1 MTRRTLK
8 VGTRGSKLALW
19 QASFV
24 KSLLLEH
31 LPGTSVQISIIK
43 TSGDKMSLSALSE
56 IGGKGVFV
64 KEIEQALLSSEI
76 DVAVHSLKDLPS
88 QLPGGLHIGAVSERS
103 HPEDA
108 VVSRQ
113 NCPLDDL
120 PPGSRVGTGS
130 IRRKTQILHFYPHLE
145 VVPIR
150 GNVDTRISK
159 LYAQDLDAVVLAR
172 AGLIRMDLEHKISQI
187 LDSGVFIPAPG
198 QGIIAMESRTDDEY
212 VNDVLSD
219 INHPET
225 WHESL
230 LERSFLKH
238 LGGDCNV
245 PAGCHARAAGDRI
258 SAVGFAAD
266 GSEKGFEAE
275 KVEGLRAEAEVLGE
289 ALGKK
294 LIGS

>member
-24 KSLLLEH
+24 KSLLLKH
-31 LPGTSVQISIIK
+31 LPGISVQISIIK
-43 TSGDKMSLSALSE
+43 TSGDKMPVSALSE

-64 KEIEQALLSSEI
+64 KEIEEALLSGEI

-108 VVSRQ
+108 VVSRK

-130 IRRKTQILHFYPHLE
+130 IRRKTQLLHFYPHLE

-172 AGLIRMDLEHKISQI
+172 AGLSRMDLEHKISQI
-187 LDSGVFIPAPG
+187 LDPGVFIPAPG

-212 VNDVLSD
+212 VNDRLSN

-245 PAGCHARAAGDRI
+245 PAGCYARVLGDRI
-258 SAVGFAAD
+258 SAVGFVAD
-266 GSEKGFEAE
+266 GFEKGFAAA

-289 ALGKK
+289 DLGKR
-294 LIGS
+294 LVGS